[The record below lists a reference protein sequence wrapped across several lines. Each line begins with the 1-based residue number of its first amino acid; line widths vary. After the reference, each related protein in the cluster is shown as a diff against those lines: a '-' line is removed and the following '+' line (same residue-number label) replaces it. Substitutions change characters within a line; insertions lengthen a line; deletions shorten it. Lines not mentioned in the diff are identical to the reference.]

1 MSLAAKLSTD
11 VIVTTLVK
19 ASLKVRGIVVIPLLT
34 ISLGTAEYGAYAQ
47 VFAVA
52 TLLSQ
57 VTLLGLDTGIVQ
69 FFQQYG
75 EDRSVTYWTLASAL
89 LLTGTVSMLAV
100 VAAAPLLTRFALG
113 DSSFTS
119 VFLVGSALVPLTVWL
134 RFGQGYLRAT
144 RRIKYYSLTDVAVVY
159 GHIAAVAGAVLLTD
173 LGIAGVLGVV
183 VATRAIAV
191 GGIHVGIVHEI
202 GFGRPSIE
210 RFRHFL
216 GYSLPTMGT
225 DVARSTLTQADRL
238 LVGAFL
244 GATGVGVYAVAYQVA
259 QGMLLYVRPLS
270 ITLFPEF
277 SRLWADDPPRIRDLT
292 VTGLRYFLALAVP
305 TIGGLWLIGE
315 PLLNLLT
322 TADVAASAA
331 PLLVL
336 LSIGILLQGISEVY
350 TELFYAADQTSVPL
364 RIQGVAAIANV
375 ALNAALLPTIGV
387 QGAAIATILTF
398 AFAAGTTAVAFQHW
412 LPVVP
417 PIRAVV
423 APIVATAIMTAVFWI
438 VAPWWPL
445 TLVLAPAVY
454 AIAFVAAGG
463 VERGE
468 ITGLLHQVG
477 G

>member
-11 VIVTTLVK
+11 VLVTTLVK
-19 ASLKVRGIVVIPLLT
+19 VSLKVRGIVVIPLLT

-52 TLLSQ
+52 TLLGQ

-89 LLTGTVSMLAV
+89 LLTGTASMLAV
-100 VAAAPLLTRFALG
+100 AAAAPLLATYALG
-113 DSSFTS
+113 DASFTAA
-119 VFLVGSALVPLTVWL
+119 FLIGSALVPLTVWFRL
-134 RFGQGYLRAT
+134 GQGYLRAT

-173 LGIAGVLGVV
+173 VGIAGVLVAV
-183 VATRAIAV
+183 VATRALAV
-191 GGIHVGIVHEI
+191 TGIHVAIVREV
-202 GFGRPSIE
+202 GLAAPSRS
-210 RFRHFL
+210 RFRHYL
-216 GYSLPTMGT
+216 GYSIPTMGT

-244 GATGVGVYAVAYQVA
+244 GATAVGVYSVAYQVA

-277 SRLWADDPPRIRDLT
+277 SRLWADDRPRVRDLT

-315 PLLNLLT
+315 PFLDLLT
-322 TADVAASAA
+322 TPAVAASAA

-336 LSIGILLQGISEVY
+336 LAIGILLQGVSEIY
-350 TELFYAADQTSVPL
+350 TELFYAADQTTVPL

-375 ALNAALLPTIGV
+375 ALNVTLLPILGV

-398 AFAAGTTAVAFQHW
+398 AFAAGTTAVAFQRW

-417 PIRAVV
+417 STRAVA
-423 APIVATAIMTAVFWI
+423 APIAATAVMTVIFWM

-445 TLVLAPAVY
+445 TLVLAPVVY
-454 AIAFVAAGG
+454 GAAFLAFGG
-463 VERGE
+463 VERAE
-468 ITGLLHQVG
+468 LAGLLHQVG

>member
-11 VIVTTLVK
+11 VLVTTLVK
-19 ASLKVRGIVVIPLLT
+19 ISLKLRGIVVIPLVT
-34 ISLGTAEYGAYAQ
+34 IYLGTAAYGAYAQ

-52 TLLSQ
+52 TLLGQ

-89 LLTGTVSMLAV
+89 LLTGTGSMLV
-100 VAAAPLLTRFALG
+100 VAAAAPLLATYTLG
-113 DSSFTS
+113 DRAFATT
-119 VFLVGSALVPLTVWL
+119 FLVGSALVPLTVWL

-144 RRIKYYSLTDVAVVY
+144 RRIKYYSLSDVAVVY
-159 GHIAAVAGAVLLTD
+159 GHIAAVAGTVLLTD
-173 LGIAGVLGVV
+173 FGIAGVLAVV
-183 VATRAIAV
+183 VATRAVAV
-191 GGIHVGIVHEI
+191 GGIHLAIVREVGVAS
-202 GFGRPSIE
+202 PSLE
-210 RFRHFL
+210 RFRYFL
-216 GYSLPTMGT
+216 GYSVPTMGT

-238 LVGAFL
+238 LVGAVL
-244 GATGVGVYAVAYQVA
+244 GATAVGVYSVAYQVA

-277 SRLWADDPPRIRDLT
+277 SRLWAEERPRVRDLT
-292 VTGLRYFLALAVP
+292 ITALRYFIALAVP
-305 TIGGLWLIGE
+305 TIGGLWLIGKSI
-315 PLLNLLT
+315 LNLLT
-322 TADVAASAA
+322 TPDVAAEAA

-336 LSIGILLQGISEVY
+336 LAIGILLQGVSEIY

-364 RIQGVAAIANV
+364 RIQGVAAIVNV
-375 ALNAALLPTIGV
+375 ALNALLLPTIGI
-387 QGAAIATILTF
+387 QGAAIATIVTF
-398 AFAAGTTAVAFQHW
+398 ALAAGTTAIAFQYW

-417 PIRAVV
+417 PFRSVA
-423 APIVATAIMTAVFWI
+423 APIAATAIMTAAFWV

-445 TLVLAPAVY
+445 TLVLAPVVY
-454 AIAFVAAGG
+454 GVAFVALGG

-468 ITGLLHQVG
+468 LAGLLHHVG